1 MHLPHLFAQQYTC
14 ISNRKSPAYAQDTR
28 PQSPGDLMS
37 RAVSLSLYTMRLL
50 CCFILVLSARA
61 LSSSPPRIACDFEL
75 PPFHMSAI
83 LPNHNHFPPFPV
95 VPASS
100 RYTWTCVGT
109 DDPRFPPQF
118 SVDLHAR
125 LPISGML
132 TLATQSN
139 RSRGTQVILAEFP
152 DDEPSLEWEVEAEAL
167 FSDMLDD
174 SAALPKLGLHFISAM
189 CGCVKRVRFNWI
201 EDDGAALGSCEVAVS
216 VHSGGAG
223 ADSSCFPS
231 WAFHSADVPSASDIR
246 GPHRPNACSPVRWA
260 SVPLPQ
266 PQLRSAS
273 FNGHCRCCI
282 PIRI

>member
-1 MHLPHLFAQQYTC
+1 MP
-14 ISNRKSPAYAQDTR
+14 
-28 PQSPGDLMS
+28 
-37 RAVSLSLYTMRLL
+37 RAVSLSLYTTRLL
-50 CCFILVLSARA
+50 GYFIFVLSARA
-61 LSSSPPRIACDFEL
+61 LDSPPHIACDFEL
-75 PPFHMSAI
+75 PPFHMSAM

-100 RYTWTCVGT
+100 RYLWTCGAT
-109 DDPRFPPQF
+109 HDPRFPPQF

-132 TLATQSN
+132 TLATHSN
-139 RSRGTQVILAEFP
+139 RSRGTQIILADFP

-174 SAALPKLGLHFISAM
+174 SAALPKLGLHFLADT
-189 CGCVKRVRFNWI
+189 CGCIKRVRFNWI
-201 EDDGAALGSCEVAVS
+201 EDDEAAHGSCEIAVS
-216 VHSGGAG
+216 VHSGGAD

-231 WAFHSADVPSASDIR
+231 WAFHSADASTESDISSQPHIR
-246 GPHRPNACSPVRWA
+246 GPHRPNPCSPVRWA

-282 PIRI
+282 PIYI